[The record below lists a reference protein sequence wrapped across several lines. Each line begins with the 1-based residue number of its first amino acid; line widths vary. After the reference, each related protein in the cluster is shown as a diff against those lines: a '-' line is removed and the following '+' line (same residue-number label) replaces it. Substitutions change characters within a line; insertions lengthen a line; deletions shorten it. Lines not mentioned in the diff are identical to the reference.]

1 MNPEGQI
8 PPTTPTDPP
17 PPATPPESK
26 PTQPARIVAPMAVR
40 PNPRVPVNPDV
51 VYINFFDGINEAKV
65 KVLMAVCAEVVSKQ
79 NPKQLYFL
87 ISSNGGSVNAGIT
100 LYNFLRALPVEI
112 VMHNIG
118 SIDSIATVI
127 FLAGEKRFAAAHSTF
142 LFHGI
147 QTNFAEKT
155 SLNMSKYKE
164 LLSRLTLDEK
174 KISGIVAERSKLTEA
189 EVGALFLQG
198 ESKDLS
204 FALEKNLIQQVSNP
218 TIPANSTIISLNLQ

>member
-1 MNPEGQI
+1 MNPPPTAI
-8 PPTTPTDPP
+8 PPVEQPSPTPQPP
-17 PPATPPESK
+17 NS
-26 PTQPARIVAPMAVR
+26 
-40 PNPRVPVNPDV
+40 NV

-65 KVLMAVCAEVVSKQ
+65 KVLMAVCAEVISRQK
-79 NPKQLYFL
+79 PKQLYFL
-87 ISSNGGSVNAGIT
+87 FSSNGGSVNAGIT
-100 LYNFLRALPVEI
+100 LYNYLRALPAEI

-127 FLAGEKRFAAAHSTF
+127 FLAGDKRLAAAHSTF

-164 LLSRLTLDEK
+164 LMSRLVQDER

-189 EVGALFLQG
+189 ELRNLFLQG
-198 ESKDLS
+198 ESKDLA
-204 FALEKNLIQQVSNP
+204 FALEKGIIQEVANP
-218 TIPANSTIISLNLQ
+218 SIPPNATIISLNLQ